1 VTPFLSLLYFCATFL
16 SSGFLGSFES
26 YFVLTTLFR
35 YFVRSKDFELCHLKL
50 AVVVV
55 VVVEGALAVMVEE
68 EAEGVEE
75 DHKVEVNQGLFR
87 KLNLDVVGA
96 KVMVPGR

>member
-1 VTPFLSLLYFCATFL
+1 MTPFLSLLYFCATFS

-26 YFVLTTLFR
+26 YFVLTALFR

-55 VVVEGALAVMVEE
+55 VVEGALAVIVEE
-68 EAEGVEE
+68 EAEEVEE
-75 DHKVEVNQGLFR
+75 DSKVEVNQGLFR
-87 KLNLDVVGA
+87 KLNLDVVEG